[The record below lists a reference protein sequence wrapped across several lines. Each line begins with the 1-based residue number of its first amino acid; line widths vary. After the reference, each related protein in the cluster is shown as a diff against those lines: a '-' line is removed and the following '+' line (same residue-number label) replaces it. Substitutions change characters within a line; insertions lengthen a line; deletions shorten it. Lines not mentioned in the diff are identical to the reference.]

1 MNYGLLLADLIY
13 INSFLLGALIIILLC
28 CSVIA
33 GIWFFV
39 KKLINGISNYL
50 NRHYPEPAQQLN
62 KYVKLHFF
70 ILFFEMAGILVYLSF
85 NISQPIMM
93 PLLNFTYTYSL
104 QKSIFPSFG
113 PINLAPISTNIT
125 GPILN
130 GGTVSSSDNITAIIG
145 IISVFIIF
153 LYFFSVFGKT
163 KYFAEGSEIQKKY
176 ASIFFTPG
184 YSVLWCGIIA
194 LMIDGALKNFGNFWP
209 DLFLFLFALFNLC
222 VALPIPYIFR
232 NNFYNEGIDKKTDKL
247 DKYVYNYEFIEKFR
261 HLPHTSFPQF
271 TSDSILMFSIIVAI
285 FAFISNSNILML
297 IFAEYCLLMVH
308 FWSSQLDLMPL
319 RKVTIEFKDQVTS
332 KFGKTIEHVFILD
345 DSQEYLLVVQEDNS
359 VREIMRDTVSQII
372 YQID

>member
-70 ILFFEMAGILVYLSF
+70 ILFFEMAGILAYLSF